1 MATKVF
7 ISFRF
12 SDGKEIKDELV
23 DLFDEST
30 EIINRSEDVDR
41 SQMSDES
48 IQDYLYEKL
57 EDTSVT
63 IVLLTPKAVDYKKNF
78 WGEYDD
84 WLYDELRYSLE
95 DRTNNRTNGV
105 VAVYTDDA
113 KDMILESSSHY
124 CSHCQ
129 QTKSCRTLKSFDNL
143 ARKNMLNIKPKFK
156 KNPCA
161 DLYDDSHDS
170 YISLVSLEDFK
181 NDYAKYIDNA
191 KEKRNRLEEF
201 EIKKRM
207 D

>member
-30 EIINRSEDVDR
+30 EVINRSEDVDR
-41 SQMSDES
+41 SQMSEDT
-48 IQDYLYEKL
+48 IQEYLYEKL
-57 EDTSVT
+57 KDTSVT
-63 IVLLTPKAVDYKKNF
+63 IVLLTPEAVSYRKNCI
-78 WGEYDD
+78 GNYDD

-95 DRTNNRTNGV
+95 DRKNNRTNGV

-129 QTKSCRTLKSFDNL
+129 ETNSCRTLKSFDNL
-143 ARKNMLNIKPKFK
+143 ARKNMLNIKQSYK
-156 KNPCA
+156 KNPCN
-161 DLYDDSHDS
+161 DLYDGSHDS
-170 YISLVSLEDFK
+170 YISLVSLEEFK
-181 NDYAKYIDNA
+181 QDYTKSIDNA
-191 KEKRNRLEEF
+191 KDKRDRLHEF
-201 EIKKRM
+201 NIYKRM
-207 D
+207 

>member
-12 SDGKEIKDELV
+12 SDGKNIKDELV

-30 EIINRSEDVDR
+30 EIINRSEDTDR
-41 SQMSDES
+41 SQMSEET
-48 IQDYLYEKL
+48 IRDYLYEKL
-57 EDTSVT
+57 KDTSVT

-78 WGEYDD
+78 CWEYDD

-95 DRTNNRTNGV
+95 DRENNRTNGV

-113 KDMILESSSHY
+113 RDKLFTENKHY
-124 CSHCQ
+124 CSYCQ
-129 QTKSCRTLKSFDNL
+129 QNQSCRILKDFDNL
-143 ARKNMLNIKPKFK
+143 ARKNMLNIKPNFK
-156 KNPCA
+156 KNPCNN
-161 DLYDDSHDS
+161 LYNDEYDS
-170 YISLVSLEDFK
+170 YISLVSLEVFK
-181 NDYAKYIDNA
+181 ENYKNYIDNA
-191 KEKRNRLEEF
+191 KEKRDRIEEF

>member
-30 EIINRSEDVDR
+30 EVINRSEDVDR
-41 SQMSDES
+41 SQMSEDT
-48 IQDYLYEKL
+48 IQEYLYEKL
-57 EDTSVT
+57 KDTSVT
-63 IVLLTPKAVDYKKNF
+63 IVLLTPEAVSYRKN
-78 WGEYDD
+78 WIGNYDD

-95 DRTNNRTNGV
+95 DKKNNRTNGV

-129 QTKSCRTLKSFDNL
+129 ETKSCRTLKFFDNL
-143 ARKNMLNIKPKFK
+143 ARKNMLNIKQSYK
-156 KNPCA
+156 KNLCN

-170 YISLVSLEDFK
+170 YISLVSLEEFK
-181 NDYAKYIDNA
+181 QDHTKYIDNA
-191 KEKRNRLEEF
+191 KDKRDRLHEF
-201 EIKKRM
+201 NI
-207 D
+207 

>member
-30 EIINRSEDVDR
+30 EVINRSEDVDR
-41 SQMSDES
+41 SQMSEDT
-48 IQDYLYEKL
+48 IQEYLYEKL
-57 EDTSVT
+57 KDTSVT
-63 IVLLTPKAVDYKKNF
+63 IVLLTPEAVSYRKN
-78 WGEYDD
+78 WIGNYDD

-95 DRTNNRTNGV
+95 DRKNNRTNGV

-129 QTKSCRTLKSFDNL
+129 QTKSCRTLKYFDNL
-143 ARKNMLNIKPKFK
+143 ARKNMLNIKQSYK
-156 KNPCA
+156 KNLCN

-170 YISLVSLEDFK
+170 YISLVSLEEFK
-181 NDYAKYIDNA
+181 QDHTKYIDNA
-191 KEKRNRLEEF
+191 KDKRDRLHEF
-201 EIKKRM
+201 NI
-207 D
+207 

>member
-30 EIINRSEDVDR
+30 EVINRSEDVDR
-41 SQMSDES
+41 SQMSEDT
-48 IQDYLYEKL
+48 IQEYLYEKL
-57 EDTSVT
+57 KDTSVT
-63 IVLLTPKAVDYKKNF
+63 IVLLTPEAVSYRKN
-78 WGEYDD
+78 WIGNYDD

-95 DRTNNRTNGV
+95 DRKNNRTNGV

-129 QTKSCRTLKSFDNL
+129 ETKSCRTMKFFDNL
-143 ARKNMLNIKPKFK
+143 ARKNMLNIKQSYK
-156 KNPCA
+156 KNLCN

-170 YISLVSLEDFK
+170 YISLVSLEEFK
-181 NDYAKYIDNA
+181 QDHTKYIDNA
-191 KEKRNRLEEF
+191 KDKRDRLHEF
-201 EIKKRM
+201 NIYKRM
-207 D
+207 